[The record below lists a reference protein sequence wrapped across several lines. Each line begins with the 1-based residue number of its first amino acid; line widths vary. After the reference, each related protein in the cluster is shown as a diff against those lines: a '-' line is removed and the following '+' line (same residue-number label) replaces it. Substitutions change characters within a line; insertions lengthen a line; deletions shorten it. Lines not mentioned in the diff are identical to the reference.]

1 MVTPD
6 ADAKPMTATAP
17 NTPPKNDV
25 PVLLTDFD
33 GVFHA
38 LAEPVLDESFRLI
51 DNPRLFLW
59 VPILCEIL
67 APFPDV
73 KIIVSSDWRRIVDD
87 ENLVRLLGPVGN
99 RFVGVM
105 ESYGGSRADEI
116 KTEVRRRNLTR
127 WLAID
132 DHPTVQVASRKNWR
146 FIPCHPESG
155 LSCER
160 VQQELEQKLSRLRGK
175 D

>member
-1 MVTPD
+1 MPIM
-6 ADAKPMTATAP
+6 KTATTHSADT
-17 NTPPKNDV
+17 NNHV

-33 GVFHA
+33 GVLHA
-38 LAEPVLDESFRLI
+38 LGEPALDENFRLI

-160 VQQELEQKLSRLRGK
+160 VQQELERKLNRLTA
-175 D
+175 